1 MQKSFVA
8 LSFILAVATASPLN
22 YYRYASPFYNVGYS
36 VGAPVSYTSPIAYA
50 APTAVAAPVVA
61 TPVNYAAPSEPASP
75 SFLQGFSGNTDLSS
89 LGPLS
94 EDSVALIKAGVPR
107 LAQAGAKLNELAKQL
122 PETLANIDPNTAG
135 DIAKVNGIVNDICA
149 KAMAEIKPT
158 AYTKNYTPEG
168 LKEMCAYISKIGGDI
183 LGGLDNPAIF
193 QQYTA
198 DLNKAITA
206 LSGKAADLTA

>member
-1 MQKSFVA
+1 M
-8 LSFILAVATASPLN
+8 AVATASPLN
-22 YYRYASPFYNVGYS
+22 HYSYASPYYNVGYS
-36 VGAPVSYTSPIAYA
+36 LRAPVSYAAPITYA
-50 APTAVAAPVVA
+50 APAAVAAPLQA
-61 TPVNYAAPSEPASP
+61 APVNYAAPAEAAST
-75 SFLQGFSGNTDLSS
+75 SFLQGFNGNTELSG

-94 EDSVALIKAGVPR
+94 EDSVALIEAGVPR

-158 AYTKNYTPEG
+158 AYTKNYTPQG
-168 LKEMCAYISKIGGDI
+168 LKEMCTYISKIGGDI
-183 LGGLDNPAIF
+183 LGGLENPAIF

-206 LSGKAADLTA
+206 LSAKATDLTA